1 MGKGPPE
8 SVFLENKQLQ
18 VGMSVQ
24 FSATMEAH
32 LINSTWA
39 GFLHPSKIRSPGK
52 YQLLEIKQDKNPEGS
67 HDELTFAVQTPPTLL
82 DDAHDIQKDDLLWMI
97 VEEQQPH

>member
-8 SVFLENKQLQ
+8 SVFLENKHLQ

-24 FSATMEAH
+24 FSAAIEAH

-52 YQLLEIKQDKNPEGS
+52 YQLLEIKKNPDDPR
-67 HDELTFAVQTPPTLL
+67 DELTFAVLVPPTLS
-82 DDAHDIQKDDLLWMI
+82 DEAYDIQKDDLLWMI
-97 VEEQQPH
+97 VEEQQPN